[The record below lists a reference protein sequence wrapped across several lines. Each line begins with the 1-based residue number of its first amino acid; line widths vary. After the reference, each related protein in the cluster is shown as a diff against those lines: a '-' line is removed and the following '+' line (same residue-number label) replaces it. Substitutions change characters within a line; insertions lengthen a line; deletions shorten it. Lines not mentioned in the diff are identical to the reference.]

1 VPQLKNWRIGSS
13 AWAMRRFEI
22 VAIDGDLDYALAR
35 VAARHGQ
42 RLDEGAWRRLEAS
55 RQISHYV
62 AAVRSTALAW
72 WVSSIDPEN
81 DCHTIECALRV
92 QWRRYVDGVAVWH
105 PRAWQAW
112 LAWLAWLPTLSLL
125 VPLGRAEAVPKW
137 LLADALYGPVALGT
151 PADRAAALERTALA
165 ALGPAVA
172 GMTTP
177 GAAWGAEWQLLQPQT
192 ELRTKNFLQR
202 LTVIVAEHEQAM
214 LRATD
219 SGEPLRQELS
229 SRLQRLLRA
238 AAGTVIVTVCH
249 LALVALDLER
259 LRGGLSRRCLFGDD
273 QTEHA

>member
-1 VPQLKNWRIGSS
+1 
-13 AWAMRRFEI
+13 M
-22 VAIDGDLDYALAR
+22 AIDGDLDYALAR

-42 RLDEGAWRRLEAS
+42 RLDEGAWRRLDAS
-55 RQISHYV
+55 RNMSHYV

-81 DCHTIECALRV
+81 DCHTIERALRV
-92 QWRRYVDGVAVWH
+92 QWRRYVDSVAVWH

-125 VPLGRAEAVPKW
+125 APLGRAEAVPKW
-137 LLADALYGPVALGT
+137 LLADPLYGPVALGT
-151 PADRAAALERTALA
+151 PADRAAALEHTALA
-165 ALGPAVA
+165 ALKPAVA
-172 GMTTP
+172 GLTTP
-177 GAAWGAEWQLLQPQT
+177 GAAWGAEWQLLRPQPD
-192 ELRTKNFLQR
+192 LRTENFLQR
-202 LTVIVAEHEQAM
+202 LGAAIEAHEQAM

-219 SGEPLRQELS
+219 SAEPLRQELA

-238 AAGTVIVTVCH
+238 SAGTVIVTVCH
-249 LALVALDLER
+249 LAMLALDLER